1 MEAIWCDRIF
11 RDRLLS
17 KGEGTKVG
25 KKCGMQG
32 NSRVKAGKVS
42 NGLWEGV
49 RVFFPRHNE
58 MESDDG

>member
-42 NGLWEGV
+42 NGLWEGGAG
-49 RVFFPRHNE
+49 FFPKAQ
-58 MESDDG
+58 